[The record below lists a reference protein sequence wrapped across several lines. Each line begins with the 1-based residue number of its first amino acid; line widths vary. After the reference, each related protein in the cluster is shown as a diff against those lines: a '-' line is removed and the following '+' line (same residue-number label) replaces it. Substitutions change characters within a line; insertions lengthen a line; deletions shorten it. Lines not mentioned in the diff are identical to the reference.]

1 MKFNIKK
8 IGSTVLGQS
17 IDCWFSSNQQSSL
30 KVLVV
35 GGVHGD
41 ESEGIEIANGLIK
54 LLLSAH
60 SPNASIAIIPCLNMD
75 GRTIGLRSNYND
87 VDLNRNIP
95 THNWVSTFT
104 NPRYKPGSCAG
115 SEPET
120 KAFMNVLEEFK
131 PALIISL
138 HSFSESLILYGS
150 PSDKFTPRVE
160 VLAERLSL
168 KVVEKMSYEITG
180 SLNTVSNEMKI
191 PAITIEA
198 PRDES
203 WKDKRALF
211 IQATGQFLMELE

>member
-1 MKFNIKK
+1 MKLNIKK

-17 IDCWFSSNQQSSL
+17 IDCWFSSSEPSKL

-60 SPNASIAIIPCLNMD
+60 SLNASIAIIPCLNVD

-104 NPRYKPGSCAG
+104 NPRYKPGTYAG

-131 PALIISL
+131 PDLIISL
-138 HSFSESLILYGS
+138 HSFSDSLILYGS
-150 PSDKFTPRVE
+150 PSEKFTPRVE
-160 VLAERLSL
+160 ALAEGLSL

-180 SLNTVSNEMKI
+180 SLNTLSNEMKI

-203 WKDKRALF
+203 WKDKRDLF